1 MVDSLMLYCIYL
13 YLYGQKL
20 KNIRKREGDNMSEYV
35 ITTDNN
41 SDLPE
46 EYLKDHGVGCMYLSY
61 SMDGKNYT
69 HENFLPEH
77 EFYEAMR
84 NGSMPTTAQVNP
96 ENAKALLEPYLK
108 EGKDILHIAFSSG
121 LSGTYNSSRI
131 AAEEL
136 MEEYPDRKII
146 VVDSLSASLGQGLL
160 VWLAQQKKELGQTL
174 ENVADWAEKNK
185 LKMVH
190 LFTVDDLNHLY
201 RGGRVSRTTAI
212 VGSMLNIKP
221 VLHVDNEGKLTAIG
235 KVRGRKKALQELVKL
250 MDEKI
255 GSFGADCDTI
265 FISHGDC
272 EQDAQY
278 VAAKVKEK
286 YNIKNIIINQVGAT
300 IGAHSGPGTMA
311 LFFVG
316 DVR

>member
-1 MVDSLMLYCIYL
+1 
-13 YLYGQKL
+13 
-20 KNIRKREGDNMSEYV
+20 MSEYV

-69 HENFLPEH
+69 HGNFLPEH

-108 EGKDILHIAFSSG
+108 EGKDILHI
-121 LSGTYNSSRI
+121 
-131 AAEEL
+131 
-136 MEEYPDRKII
+136 
-146 VVDSLSASLGQGLL
+146 DSLAASLGQGLL
-160 VWLAQQKKELGQTL
+160 VYLVQEKKEQGGTL
-174 ENVADWAEKNK
+174 ESVAKWAEENK
-185 LKMVH
+185 LRMVH
-190 LFTVDDLNHLY
+190 LFTVNDLNHLY
-201 RGGRVSRTTAI
+201 RGGRVSRTTAV

-221 VLHVDNEGKLTAIG
+221 VLHVDNDGKLTAIG
-235 KVRGRKKALQELVKL
+235 KVRGRKKSLQELVKL

-255 GSFGADCDTI
+255 GSYHDTCHTI

-272 EQDAQY
+272 EEDANY
-278 VAAKVKEK
+278 VAEKVKEK
-286 YNIKNIIINQVGAT
+286 YQINTIIMNQVGAT

-316 DVR
+316 DER

>member
-1 MVDSLMLYCIYL
+1 M
-13 YLYGQKL
+13 
-20 KNIRKREGDNMSEYV
+20 REYV
-35 ITTDNN
+35 IITDNN

-46 EYLKDHGVGCMYLSY
+46 EYMEEHGIGCMYLSY
-61 SMDGKNYT
+61 AIDGKNYK
-69 HENFLPEH
+69 HGSFRPVH
-77 EFYEAMR
+77 EFYDAMR
-84 NGSMPTTAQVNP
+84 NGSMPTTSQVNP
-96 ENAKALLEPYLK
+96 QDARAVFEPYLK

-136 MEEYPDRKII
+136 IEEYPDRKII
-146 VVDSLSASLGQGLL
+146 VVDSLAASLGQGLL
-160 VWLAQQKKELGQTL
+160 VYLAAEKKEQGEDL
-174 ENVADWAEKNK
+174 ETVAKWAEENK
-185 LKMVH
+185 LHMVH

-201 RGGRVSRTTAI
+201 RGGRVSKTTAV
-212 VGSMLNIKP
+212 VGSLLNIKP
-221 VLHVDNEGKLTAIG
+221 VLHVDNEGKLIAIG

-255 GSFGADCDTI
+255 GSYHDKCHTI

-272 EQDAQY
+272 ESDAQY
-278 VAAKVKEK
+278 LAEKVKEK
-286 YNIKNIIINQVGAT
+286 YQINTIIMNQVCAT

-316 DVR
+316 DER

>member
-1 MVDSLMLYCIYL
+1 
-13 YLYGQKL
+13 
-20 KNIRKREGDNMSEYV
+20 MSEYV

-46 EYLKDHGVGCMYLSY
+46 KYLKDHGVGCMYLSY

-136 MEEYPDRKII
+136 MEEYPDRRII

-174 ENVADWAEKNK
+174 EDVADWAEKNK